1 MPDPIGS
8 TSLALPI
15 FAYALNPYPFHYLAG
30 AFAKL
35 ALTLLFRIRG

>member
-15 FAYALNPYPFHYLAG
+15 FAFALNSHPFHHLAS